1 MDGGV
6 LAPGGAIVAAE
17 RSERLAALRDSMRR
31 LERGAAAAAAGVLP
45 LGCPAL
51 DAALGGGLALG
62 GLHELG
68 GDAAGEAAAAG
79 FAALLL
85 GRLAAAR
92 GRPVLWCG
100 AVETLHPPG
109 LAGLGL
115 PPDRVVLLRAGRPAD
130 RLWAMEEGLRSPAL
144 AGVLGE
150 LPELGLTD
158 SRRLQLA
165 AEAGGGLGLVL
176 RQGGRRRAGRSADA
190 ERPSAALTRWRVA
203 PAPSG
208 PPPLPAGTTAP
219 RWDAAGDVAG
229 DLTGD
234 MDGPARLL
242 GAPRWRLALT
252 RCRGGRPGGW
262 LVEWDDA
269 TDRFAVVAA
278 LRDGADPAGLG

>member
-6 LAPGGAIVAAE
+6 LARGEAAVAG
-17 RSERLAALRDSMRR
+17 RSERLAALRDSLRR
-31 LERGAAAAAAGVLP
+31 LERGGAASAGLLP
-45 LGCPAL
+45 LGCPAI
-51 DAALGGGLALG
+51 DQALGGGLALG
-62 GLHELG
+62 GLHELA
-68 GDAAGEAAAAG
+68 GDDAGEVAAAG

-85 GRLAAAR
+85 GRLAAAD

-100 AVETLHPPG
+100 AVEDLHPPG
-109 LAGLGL
+109 FAGLGL
-115 PPDRVVLLRAGRPAD
+115 PPGRVVLLRAGRPAD

-176 RQGGRRRAGRSADA
+176 CRGGRARTKGPAA
-190 ERPSAALTRWRVA
+190 ERPSVALTRWRVA

-208 PPPLPAGTTAP
+208 PPSLPSGVSAS
-219 RWDAAGDVAG
+219 RWSA
-229 DLTGD
+229 
-234 MDGPARLL
+234 DGPARLL
-242 GAPRWRLALT
+242 GPPRWRLSLT
-252 RCRGGRPGGW
+252 RCRGGRPGAW
-262 LVEWDDA
+262 LVEWEDA

-278 LRDGADPAGLG
+278 LRDGADPTGGC

>member
-6 LAPGGAIVAAE
+6 LAPGEAAP

-31 LERGAAAAAAGVLP
+31 LERGAAASAGLLP
-45 LGCPAL
+45 LGCPAI
-51 DAALGGGLALG
+51 DQALGGGLALG

-68 GDAAGEAAAAG
+68 GTAAGEAAAAG

-85 GRLAAAR
+85 GRLVAAQ

-109 LAGLGL
+109 FAGLGL

-144 AGVLGE
+144 AGVLAE

-176 RQGGRRRAGRSADA
+176 RQGGRIRAARGGASA
-190 ERPSAALTRWRVA
+190 ERPSTALTRWRVA

-208 PPPLPAGTTAP
+208 PPPLPPGAALP
-219 RWDAAGDVAG
+219 RWGA
-229 DLTGD
+229 
-234 MDGPARLL
+234 DGPARLL
-242 GAPRWRLALT
+242 GPPRWRLELT
-252 RCRGGRPGGW
+252 RCRGGRPGAW

-269 TDRFAVVAA
+269 TDRFAMVAA
-278 LRDGADPAGLG
+278 LRDGADPARLV